1 MRKAVL
7 TILFLVWAV
16 LGSFADGIAITHG
29 PYLQNVG
36 ETEATFVWVANK
48 PSIGW
53 VELAPDD
60 GTNYYAVERPKYFD
74 TTNGVKNT
82 STLHSVKV
90 KGLKPVKICS
100 SLVRLESIS
109 PLNITM
115 SFCL

>member
-60 GTNYYAVERPKYFD
+60 GTNYYAVERPKFFD

-90 KGLKPVKICS
+90 KGLKPGTNYRYRVYVTNKPNGW
-100 SLVRLESIS
+100 LK
-109 PLNITM
+109 
-115 SFCL
+115 